1 MKPFL
6 KIMLF
11 FIVSV
16 EKIYNSSIGLLP
28 IRLNNYSTSGFVQ
41 RKMYICLAFG
51 LFYELFE
58 GIKFFFIMHHLSK
71 E

>member
-16 EKIYNSSIGLLP
+16 EKIHNSLVGLLP
-28 IRLNNYSTSGFVQ
+28 IRLNNYSTSGFVLPKDVHVSCF
-41 RKMYICLAFG
+41 RAVL
-51 LFYELFE
+51 
-58 GIKFFFIMHHLSK
+58 
-71 E
+71 